1 MKRNGSPGLLLLAIV
16 MAVVL
21 LLVARNW
28 KAAAPRLSE
37 TLRARPTAS
46 VAADEPGSASGE
58 ATPEDGAPGP
68 PRSLPGVGEMKRAT
82 DRHAGQV
89 QEALAESP

>member
-16 MAVVL
+16 TAIVL

-37 TLRARPTAS
+37 TLRARPEAA
-46 VAADEPGSASGE
+46 VAADEPGSPAG
-58 ATPEDGAPGP
+58 AADPAVDGPGP